1 MKKNTIQNRRN
12 ILGILLLL
20 IAINAFAGGWYGL
33 AGAEG
38 LPVEWLDGSPFETY
52 RVPSLFLLI
61 IIGGLSLFSAVALFG
76 KKQYALRAA
85 LLTGVVLAFWIIVQ
99 VWIIGLVS
107 WMQPVTFV
115 AALVVMI
122 LSRTNKPVEG
132 K

>member
-1 MKKNTIQNRRN
+1 MKKNTIRNRRN
-12 ILGILLLL
+12 ILGIILLL
-20 IAINAFAGGWYGL
+20 IAVNAFAGGWYGL

-76 KKQYALRAA
+76 NKQFAFRAA
-85 LLTGVVLAFWIIVQ
+85 LISGIVLAFWIMVQ

-115 AALVVMI
+115 AALLVI
-122 LSRTNKPVEG
+122 LLSRFNNK
-132 K
+132 